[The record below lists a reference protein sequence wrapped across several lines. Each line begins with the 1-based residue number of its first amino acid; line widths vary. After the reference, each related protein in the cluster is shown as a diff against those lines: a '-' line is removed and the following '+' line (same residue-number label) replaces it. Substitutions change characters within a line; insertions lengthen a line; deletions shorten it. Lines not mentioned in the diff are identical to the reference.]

1 MVEMRLKAFALRAS
15 RTYKGSVVGL
25 TISCFLSFFVS
36 EVLEADV

>member
-1 MVEMRLKAFALRAS
+1 MVEMRLNAFALRAS
-15 RTYKGSVVGL
+15 PTYRSSLVGL